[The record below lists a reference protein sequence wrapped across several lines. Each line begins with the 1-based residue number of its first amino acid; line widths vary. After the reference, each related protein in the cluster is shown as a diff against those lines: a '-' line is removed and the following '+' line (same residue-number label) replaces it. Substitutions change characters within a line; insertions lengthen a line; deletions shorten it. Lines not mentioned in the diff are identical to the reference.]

1 VSDALPA
8 VLLVDDEAHILSALR
23 RVLRR
28 QPYELLEASSP
39 QEALALLA
47 KREIAVVV
55 SDQKMPG
62 ASGVAFLGEIA
73 KLYPA
78 TKRVLLTGWPEE
90 IAPRERDAARL
101 DAVLL
106 KPWDEAQL
114 KATLERCIQG
124 AKRG

>member
-1 VSDALPA
+1 VSDARPV

-28 QPYELLEASSP
+28 EPYELLTAPSP
-39 QEALALLA
+39 KEALAVLA
-47 KREIAVVV
+47 QRAIAVVV

-62 ASGVAFLGEIA
+62 ASGVAFLGEVA
-73 KLYPA
+73 ARYPA

-90 IAPRERDAARL
+90 IAQGERDAARL
-101 DAVLL
+101 AAVLL

-114 KATLERCIQG
+114 KATLLRCL
-124 AKRG
+124 A